1 MRFLIGGIFK
11 LTQIKSYETSCHSHK
26 GLEAIFKVFLT
37 DSCVV
42 KGYNAAILSNSCKL
56 KKESEG
62 IFALSPERVGY
73 QNIMWI

>member
-11 LTQIKSYETSCHSHK
+11 LTQIKRYETSCHSQ
-26 GLEAIFKVFLT
+26 KVFLP

-42 KGYNAAILSNSCKL
+42 KGYNAEILSNSCKL
-56 KKESEG
+56 KKESEE
-62 IFALSPERVGY
+62 IFALSSERVGC